1 MDTAQPGD
9 DQDIIT
15 KRYSNKPVTIK
26 GEVDDIQIVDVV
38 YHRAMLK
45 LRNDIVQIYKDNK
58 DLIIDGDT
66 TLEDTLSDALDMS
79 FSEYLSRLKISSTEI
94 IDGYRGI
101 KGNQV
106 DLGVISVLFNIN
118 IDVIGFEDGQLDIQS
133 LEVEDSKEIY
143 TIQHNVY
150 NIDKP
155 VVTIRLAE
163 LDTGYYV
170 SLE

>member
-1 MDTAQPGD
+1 MDAAQPD
-9 DQDIIT
+9 DDKDIIT
-15 KRYSNKPVTIK
+15 KRYSNKSVTIK
-26 GEVDDIQIVDVV
+26 GQVDDIRIVDVV
-38 YHRAMLK
+38 YHRAMLQ

-101 KGNQV
+101 TGNQV

-118 IDVIGFEDGQLDIQS
+118 IDVIGFEDGQLDSQI